1 VADHQSQWPA
11 QYPWYGW
18 PAAEQ
23 GATAAEQAAAA
34 QAPNGAVNGAVN
46 GGAAEQVRAAE
57 AAAPDPSPPD
67 PSRAAPTA
75 QQGGA
80 QSAQQ
85 SPPAGYPAGQ
95 AGYPA
100 PYPAPPAGYT
110 GYPVPPAGYPAPS
123 VYQVPPAGYPI
134 PPAGYP
140 IPPAGYPAPP
150 AGYQVPQAGY
160 PVPPGYHAAQAGYQT
175 QLNPSMRAAA
185 ADRERAVDVLKAGFT
200 EGRLTQEEYNDR
212 MGRAYA
218 ARTYAELLT
227 LTADLPTGAMPV
239 AWPVPGYQPPVSTST
254 NSLARA
260 SLILGVAE
268 FFSMGLTAVPAV
280 ICGHVAK
287 REMRLSGQRGEGLAT
302 AGLVLG
308 YMAIIFWGII
318 LVLSILGAA
327 ISMSG
332 QTPGG

>member
-1 VADHQSQWPA
+1 MEPSM
-11 QYPWYGW
+11 
-18 PAAEQ
+18 AE
-23 GATAAEQAAAA
+23 
-34 QAPNGAVNGAVN
+34 P
-46 GGAAEQVRAAE
+46 
-57 AAAPDPSPPD
+57 
-67 PSRAAPTA
+67 PSRSGRLRL
-75 QQGGA
+75 QR
-80 QSAQQ
+80 
-85 SPPAGYPAGQ
+85 YPVGQ

-110 GYPVPPAGYPAPS
+110 GYPVPTAGYPAPS
-123 VYQVPPAGYPI
+123 GYQVPPAGYPI

-140 IPPAGYPAPP
+140 IPP

-175 QLNPSMRAAA
+175 QMNPSMRAAA
-185 ADRERAVDVLKAGFT
+185 ADRERTVDVLKAGFT

-212 MGRAYA
+212 MGQAYS
-218 ARTYAELLT
+218 ARTYAELLR

-239 AWPVPGYQPPVSTST
+239 AWPVPVYQPPVSTST

-318 LVLSILGAA
+318 IVLSILGAA

-332 QTPGG
+332 GAPGG